1 VTTDEHDMEHKSHLE
16 ARGAYRLNIGVG
28 RPSFERLVDAN
39 RDYNY
44 TATNSLM
51 PHPVYAK
58 QLWLAIVNPSR
69 QTFELELKPLL
80 DEAYARLAGRR
91 S

>member
-1 VTTDEHDMEHKSHLE
+1 
-16 ARGAYRLNIGVG
+16 
-28 RPSFERLVDAN
+28 
-39 RDYNY
+39 
-44 TATNSLM
+44 M

-80 DEAYARLAGRR
+80 DEAYARLAGGC